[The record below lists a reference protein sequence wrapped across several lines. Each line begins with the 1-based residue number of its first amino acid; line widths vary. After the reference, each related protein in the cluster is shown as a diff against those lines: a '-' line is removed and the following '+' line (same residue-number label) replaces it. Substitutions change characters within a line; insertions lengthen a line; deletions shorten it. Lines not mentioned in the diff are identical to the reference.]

1 MNNMKRL
8 LLTALLMVVAMGVK
22 AQTRWPYIN
31 TPPAVCEG
39 TRWDTATLRA
49 LCLNGVDS
57 LPDTTLISWHYWRGN
72 GQNQI
77 TGTYI
82 PQNGDLLLVR
92 FANQGGDSRY
102 STPLT
107 VYPHLRRTVTETVCD
122 SYRWAI
128 AGEMGLLTNSGIYEH
143 VASNADPVHGCDS
156 IYSLHLTIKHSTE
169 SSLEIDSCDRYTWHV
184 GTNNYTYTES
194 GTHTD
199 TLGNAV
205 GCDSVVRLYLTIRN
219 STHTAVTET
228 GCDEYTW
235 HGSTYRQSGTQLFSY
250 TNAAGC
256 PSVDTLHLTINPST
270 HNPYT
275 VNTCDSYTWNWGDD
289 SITFT
294 LGGNYTRNYLNAYGC
309 YSTDTLHLT
318 IRNSSSAQMS
328 VDSCDQYTW
337 NGTTYTQGGSYIY
350 HTTNLAGCDST
361 INLSL
366 NIRRSTSAVF
376 SVTSCDSYTWHGTRY
391 TASNNTATFT
401 NTNAAGCD
409 SVTTLNLTIHYSD
422 LTGSENATA
431 CDNYRWHNQ
440 TYMES
445 GDYPYSTR
453 TTHNCDSLCTLHLT
467 VHYSGEEEMS
477 ATSCEQYVWK
487 GNNYIYSGD
496 YRFDT
501 TTTYGCDSTVILHLT
516 IHYGTHNTEY
526 QNVCETYEWHDS
538 VYTTEGT
545 HIFNYQNEYD
555 CKSADTLHL
564 IVYGARIPQSRSL
577 VLKNLGTDSPQ
588 MIIFPREQGEDE
600 YAYEWYRDDAPITG
614 ANEQYYRFTEADKG
628 THVFSVHAS
637 PIEQKRCYSVSDT
650 TVKVRLQSTKQLSAT
665 PNPNNGVF
673 TLTLTAE
680 DEQALEVSIYN
691 AQGNC
696 VHTLSAE
703 DNNISIRQTLP
714 RGMYMVRVTT
724 DKGNVYTE
732 KIVIN

>member
-1 MNNMKRL
+1 M
-8 LLTALLMVVAMGVK
+8 
-22 AQTRWPYIN
+22 
-31 TPPAVCEG
+31 
-39 TRWDTATLRA
+39 
-49 LCLNGVDS
+49 
-57 LPDTTLISWHYWRGN
+57 
-72 GQNQI
+72 
-77 TGTYI
+77 
-82 PQNGDLLLVR
+82 
-92 FANQGGDSRY
+92 
-102 STPLT
+102 
-107 VYPHLRRTVTETVCD
+107 
-122 SYRWAI
+122 
-128 AGEMGLLTNSGIYEH
+128 
-143 VASNADPVHGCDS
+143 
-156 IYSLHLTIKHSTE
+156 
-169 SSLEIDSCDRYTWHV
+169 
-184 GTNNYTYTES
+184 
-194 GTHTD
+194 
-199 TLGNAV
+199 
-205 GCDSVVRLYLTIRN
+205 
-219 STHTAVTET
+219 
-228 GCDEYTW
+228 
-235 HGSTYRQSGTQLFSY
+235 
-250 TNAAGC
+250 
-256 PSVDTLHLTINPST
+256 DTLHLTINPST

-309 YSTDTLHLT
+309 YSTDTLYLT
-318 IRNSSSAQMS
+318 IRRSTTADMS
-328 VDSCDQYTW
+328 VDSCDRYTW
-337 NGTTYTQGGSYIY
+337 NGTTYTQGGSYTY

-376 SVTSCDSYTWHGTRY
+376 SATSCDSYTWHGTRY
-391 TASNNTATFT
+391 TASNNTATYT
-401 NTNAAGCD
+401 STNAVGCD

-516 IHYGTHNTEY
+516 IHYGTHDTEY